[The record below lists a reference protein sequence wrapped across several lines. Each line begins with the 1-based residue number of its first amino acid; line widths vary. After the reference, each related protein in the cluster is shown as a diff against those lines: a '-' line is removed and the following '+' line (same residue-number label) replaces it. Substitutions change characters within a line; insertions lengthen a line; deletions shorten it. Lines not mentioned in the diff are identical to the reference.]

1 MYRSC
6 NCPSCRGE
14 GPDDDNDIEVPDSF
28 IEDWIEDNRDLII
41 DRFLEKIEEAYAEH
55 LADMKDL

>member
-1 MYRSC
+1 MTC
-6 NCPSCRGE
+6 NCSQCRGE
-14 GPDDDNDIEVPDSF
+14 GQEDQPEIEIPDSF
-28 IEDWIEDNRDLII
+28 IDDWLEDNRDLII